1 MVAERLQTL
10 ERGLDALTLVA
21 SSPEGLSVARIA
33 AALGVH
39 RAIAYR
45 IVGTLQ
51 ARSMVHR
58 LADGR
63 VVLGGGALAL
73 AARSDAHLR
82 SHARPL
88 LQRLSRACE
97 ATAFLSAAQGEEC
110 VAILTVEDE
119 QAFLKVGYRPG
130 SRHPLTRGA
139 AGLAILAA
147 RPERPGE
154 PEAVRAARQEGCS
167 VTRGELQRG
176 AVGVASAVPVPSDR
190 LGGIECSVG
199 VVAMDDLDVER
210 AKGATIACAM
220 ELGRLMV
227 GGVDVEGGRRQGD

>member
-1 MVAERLQTL
+1 MVVERLQTL

-21 SSPEGLSVARIA
+21 GSDEGLSVGRIA
-33 AALGVH
+33 AELCVH

-45 IVGTLQ
+45 IVGTLE

-58 LADGR
+58 LPGGR

-73 AARSDAHLR
+73 AARSDLHLR
-82 SHARPL
+82 SRARPL
-88 LQRLSRACE
+88 LERLAGACG
-97 ATAFLSAAQGEEC
+97 ATAFLSVAQGEDC
-110 VAILTVEDE
+110 VAILTVEDDR
-119 QAFLKVGYRPG
+119 AFLKVGYRPG

-147 RPERPGE
+147 RPERSDDSE
-154 PEAVRAARQEGCS
+154 PVRAARRGGCS

-176 AVGVASAVPVPSDR
+176 AVGVASSVPVPDDR

-210 AKGATIACAM
+210 ARGATIACAT
-220 ELGRLMV
+220 ELASLMV
-227 GGVDVEGGRRQGD
+227 GGAGLARGRRRDD